1 MANSD
6 GDQNWL
12 AGTGKPFW
20 RQTAKKVK
28 ARVAQA
34 QMAIQGRARELW
46 YARAPE
52 TSERH
57 QMDAAVHFLGILR
70 LIGEEKW

>member
-6 GDQNWL
+6 GNQS
-12 AGTGKPFW
+12 W
-20 RQTAKKVK
+20 RALYREAVFEPDRKKVK
-28 ARVAQA
+28 TRVAQA
-34 QMAIQGRARELW
+34 QLAIQGRARELW

-52 TSERH
+52 TSERR

-70 LIGEEKW
+70 RIGEEQW